1 MNILVHFNDV
11 PVTLQTNG
19 FEDTVDID
27 KLTSIEYSNLYGEA
41 VTVSALLNKVGLL
54 RAEAEKKVAECKLEK
69 EVYEAQTKKEW
80 RREANRNGGKFTLA
94 LEDGEVEEIKLSEK
108 ALDEVLLLDEDYQN
122 LCIAYIDAQKN
133 FSVLDALQW
142 AVQDKSKKLNNLL
155 KPVTPTE
162 FLGEL
167 VEGKAVSYTH
177 LTLPTNREV

>member
-54 RAEAEKKVAECKLEK
+54 RAEAERAVSEKKLEK
-69 EVYEAQTKKEW
+69 EVYEADMKKGW
-80 RREANRNGGKFTLA
+80 RREANRNGGKFTI
-94 LEDGEVEEIKLSEK
+94 EDEEIKLSEK
-108 ALDEVLLLDEDYQN
+108 ALDEALLLDEDYQK
-122 LCIAYIDAQKN
+122 LCLEYIEAQKN

-142 AVQDKSKKLNNLL
+142 SVQDKSKKLNNLL
-155 KPVTPTE
+155 KPVTPQE
-162 FLGEL
+162 FLSEL
-167 VEGKAVSYTH
+167 VEGKVNSFLIAKKGFK
-177 LTLPTNREV
+177 

>member
-108 ALDEVLLLDEDYQN
+108 ALDEALLLDEDYQN

-162 FLGEL
+162 FLSEL
-167 VEGKAVSYTH
+167 VEGKVNSFLIAKKGFK
-177 LTLPTNREV
+177 